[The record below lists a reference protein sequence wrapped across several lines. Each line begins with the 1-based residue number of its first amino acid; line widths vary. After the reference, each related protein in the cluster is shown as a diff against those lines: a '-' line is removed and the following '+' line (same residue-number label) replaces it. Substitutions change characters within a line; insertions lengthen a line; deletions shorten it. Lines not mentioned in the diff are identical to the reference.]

1 MESREHEV
9 VGWVHVYIYRKHTI
23 IGEVLNRRAA
33 IVLLLTHYER
43 VGISIAVQYT
53 KWNTA
58 HHHYIHVPVVA
69 FAAGKIAIVH
79 STEVL
84 FSDRLYIRRTFNL
97 LEYHNI
103 SINIYQRFSKKL
115 SPFCEILI
123 RIVFPVIVDVWIVI
137 VIHKM
142 LNIPCHYR

>member
-33 IVLLLTHYER
+33 IILLLSQYKR
-43 VGISIAVQYT
+43 VWIGIAVKYT
-53 KWNTA
+53 ERYAT
-58 HHHYIHVPVVA
+58 HHHNIHVPVVT
-69 FAAGKIAIVH
+69 FAAGKVAVVH
-79 STEVL
+79 ITEVL

-97 LEYHNI
+97 LEYHDI
-103 SINIYQRFSKKL
+103 SINIYQRLGKKFT
-115 SPFCEILI
+115 PFCKVLI
-123 RIVFPVIVDVWIVI
+123 RIVLPVIIDVGIVI

-142 LNIPCHYR
+142 LHIPCHYR

>member
-33 IVLLLTHYER
+33 IILLLTQN
-43 VGISIAVQYT
+43 VGIWIGIAVKYT
-53 KWNTA
+53 ERYAT
-58 HHHYIHVPVVA
+58 HHHNIHVPVVT

-79 STEVL
+79 ITEVL

-97 LEYHNI
+97 LEYHDI

-142 LNIPCHYR
+142 LNI

>member
-43 VGISIAVQYT
+43 VGIGIAVQYT
-53 KWNTA
+53 KWNTT
-58 HHHYIHVPVVA
+58 HHHHIHVPVVT

-79 STEVL
+79 ITEVL
-84 FSDRLYIRRTFNL
+84 FSDRLYICRTFNL
-97 LEYHNI
+97 LEYHDI
-103 SINIYQRFSKKL
+103 SIKINQRLGKKFT
-115 SPFCEILI
+115 PFCKVLI
-123 RIVFPVIVDVWIVI
+123 RIVLPVIIDVGIVI
-137 VIHKM
+137 VINKM
-142 LNIPCHYR
+142 LHIPCHYR